1 MQLCSK
7 DTSSCLSTQF
17 SLDATNDDGRAGR
30 YTNHSKSALNLLPK
44 VIEAPD
50 GEPHICCKEHV
61 CRTGGSMQLC
71 MVLIKS
77 GNSRLWVTFVRS
89 SLSACSQRPWK
100 TRSIS
105 SSAARSASPREQEG
119 AKGSNPFMIQWVN
132 FTKFGAFVLFDL
144 LVYVLSKD
152 HSKMAT
158 TALLLALWQRTT
170 PWTSTDSKV
179 RLTPYF
185 VLAWCAA
192 SVEYIHVC
200 TSTFCSEQL
209 LLASSVHVNCRPK
222 THQLVFLFSVSR
234 RIEL

>member
-1 MQLCSK
+1 M
-7 DTSSCLSTQF
+7 
-17 SLDATNDDGRAGR
+17 
-30 YTNHSKSALNLLPK
+30 
-44 VIEAPD
+44 
-50 GEPHICCKEHV
+50 
-61 CRTGGSMQLC
+61 
-71 MVLIKS
+71 
-77 GNSRLWVTFVRS
+77 VTFVRI
-89 SLSACSQRPWK
+89 SLSACAQRPWT
-100 TRSIS
+100 TRSTS
-105 SSAARSASPREQEG
+105 SSAARSTCPSTSWREQEG

-132 FTKFGAFVLFDL
+132 FTKFGVFVLFDL

-152 HSKMAT
+152 HSKMAA

-222 THQLVFLFSVSR
+222 THQLVFLFSVR
-234 RIEL
+234 LRIEL

>member
-1 MQLCSK
+1 M
-7 DTSSCLSTQF
+7 
-17 SLDATNDDGRAGR
+17 
-30 YTNHSKSALNLLPK
+30 
-44 VIEAPD
+44 
-50 GEPHICCKEHV
+50 
-61 CRTGGSMQLC
+61 
-71 MVLIKS
+71 
-77 GNSRLWVTFVRS
+77 VTFVRS
-89 SLSACSQRPWK
+89 SLSACAQWPWT
-100 TRSIS
+100 TRSTS
-105 SSAARSASPREQEG
+105 SSAARSTCPSTSWRQQEG
-119 AKGSNPFMIQWVN
+119 TKGSNPFMIQWVN
-132 FTKFGAFVLFDL
+132 FTKFGVFVLFDL

-152 HSKMAT
+152 HSKMAA

-209 LLASSVHVNCRPK
+209 VLASSVHVNCRPK